1 MLSRR
6 GVVALAASALLLGS
20 CSTSGDGE
28 GAQAGASTGSE
39 KVTFEFWNLATADP
53 LKTFWAN
60 TIKEY
65 QAAHPNVT
73 IKNIS
78 IENDSYKPKLA
89 TLTQSGKAPDL
100 YSTWGGGVLKQ
111 HIEAGLVKDLSAD
124 AADTIGGI
132 TPAAL
137 AAYQFDGKT
146 YGLPTDIGM
155 VGFWYNKA
163 LFKKAGI
170 TTPPAT
176 WTEYL
181 EAVKKLKASGTTPIA
196 LAGKA
201 KWPGH
206 YYWAYLAMRVAGLD
220 ALKQA
225 GTTNDFT
232 GPDFVT
238 AGQKLKEL
246 VDLQPFQKGF
256 LGADYSTPDGQ
267 AANVSNGKAAMELM
281 GQWAPSVQKDSGKGL
296 GDDLGFFPFPAVE
309 GGKGAAGDAFGGG
322 GGLAVSVNA
331 PPAAL
336 DFLKFALK
344 PENHSKAVKAGG
356 VLPVLKQGE
365 EDAVTDPHIK
375 TVSETLAAASGFQL
389 YLDQEY
395 PPAVGQEVND
405 VVAELI
411 GGTKTPEEV
420 VQAITETAKSESE

>member
-6 GVVALAASALLLGS
+6 GVVALAVSTLLLGA
-20 CSTSGDGE
+20 CSTTGEDGGATSG
-28 GAQAGASTGSE
+28 AAAGSD
-39 KVTFEFWNLATADP
+39 KVTFEFWNLATAEP
-53 LKTFWAN
+53 MKTFWADR
-60 TIKEY
+60 IKEY

-73 IKNIS
+73 IKNIA

-111 HIEAGLVKDLSAD
+111 HIDAGLVKDLTSD

-137 AAYQFDGKT
+137 SAYQFDGKT

-170 TTPPAT
+170 TEPPTT
-176 WTEYL
+176 WTGL
-181 EAVKKLKASGTTPIA
+181 LDAVKKLKADGTTPIA

-206 YYWAYLAMRVAGLD
+206 YYWSYLAMRMAGLE
-220 ALKQA
+220 AFKQA
-225 GTTNDFT
+225 GTTHDFT
-232 GPDFVT
+232 GPDFVA

-256 LGADYSTPDGQ
+256 QGADYSTPDGQ
-267 AANVSNGKAAMELM
+267 AATMGNGKAGMELM

-296 GDDLGFFPFPAVE
+296 GEDLGFFTFPAVE
-309 GGKGAAGDAFGGG
+309 GGKGAPGDAFGGG
-322 GGLAVSVNA
+322 GGLAVGVKA

-336 DFLKFALK
+336 DFLKFSLTA
-344 PENHSKAVKAGG
+344 ENHSKAVKAGG

-365 EDAVTDPHIK
+365 EAAVTDPHVK

-395 PPAVGQEVND
+395 PPAVGQEIND
-405 VVAELI
+405 SVAELI

-420 VQAITETAKSESE
+420 VQSITETAKAESE